1 MNDFLRY
8 LAWRVVQG
16 IRPEPG
22 ELVLV
27 LDHAGREGLAQEIG
41 LQLDVMGATPL
52 IEFAPPDYVAAL
64 LRQSRIDALTHF
76 TKHRAEWWQRADKII
91 ALSAG
96 TLDLGG
102 VPQDNVEAWARGQEA
117 LTEIEEARNLPNLVV
132 AVPTQSKAQQSNT
145 TLDALDAHIEP
156 AMRATLWDL
165 QRQIERISIP
175 TMNAQSLLIKTD
187 RGHELRLRRG
197 GRAWLADDGY
207 IDPSDIARG
216 AIVSNLPAGSLYTTV
231 IEDSAEGSL
240 FVARAGPARN
250 VVFHFQR
257 GRAVVIEAESGA
269 EELNAYFDAH
279 TGEPRRISHFG
290 IGLNPFLQRRI
301 GWTLVD
307 EHVLG
312 ALFIAF
318 GENRY
323 MDGQNVSSL
332 NEDYPIEGAS
342 VFADTHP
349 IMLNGQ
355 VMG

>member
-8 LAWRVVQG
+8 LAWRSVQG

-22 ELVLV
+22 DLVLV
-27 LDHAGREGLAQEIG
+27 LDHAGRDGLAQEIA
-41 LQLDVMGATPL
+41 LQLDIIGATPL
-52 IEFAPPDYVAAL
+52 VDYAPPDYVTSMLAH
-64 LRQSRIDALTHF
+64 SRTEAFTHF
-76 TKHRAEWWQRADKII
+76 VKHRAEWWQRADKII

-96 TLDLGG
+96 TLDLSD
-102 VPQDNVEAWARGQEA
+102 VPQANVEAWARGQEA
-117 LTEIEEARNLPNLVV
+117 LTEIEEARHLPNLVV
-132 AVPTQSKAQQSNT
+132 AVPTHAKAQPLGM

-175 TMNAQSLLIKTD
+175 SMNAQTLLV
-187 RGHELRLRRG
+187 RSGHGHELRLSRRG
-197 GRAWLADDGY
+197 RTWLADDGY

-216 AIVSNLPAGSLYTTV
+216 AIVSNLPAGSIYTTV

-240 FVARAGPARN
+240 FLSHAGPARD
-250 VVFHFQR
+250 VVFHFQQ
-257 GRAVVIEAESGA
+257 GRAVVIEAASGA
-269 EELNAYFDAH
+269 EALNAAFDMH

-290 IGLNPFLQRRI
+290 IGLNPFLRQRI

-312 ALFIAF
+312 SLFIAF

-323 MDGQNVSSL
+323 MGGQNVSSL
-332 NEDYPIEGAS
+332 NEDYAIEGAS
-342 VFADTHP
+342 VFADTNP
-349 IMLNGQ
+349 ILLNGQ
-355 VMG
+355 VVG